1 MHLTAELVALVE
13 RTEPDPGPEPGT
25 TEHTD
30 DDFEAMAATVLG
42 EYDPEQLW
50 IFA

>member
-1 MHLTAELVALVE
+1 MDLTAALVALVE

-30 DDFEAMAATVLG
+30 EDFGQMADSILS
-42 EYDPEQLW
+42 EYDPEHL
-50 IFA
+50 